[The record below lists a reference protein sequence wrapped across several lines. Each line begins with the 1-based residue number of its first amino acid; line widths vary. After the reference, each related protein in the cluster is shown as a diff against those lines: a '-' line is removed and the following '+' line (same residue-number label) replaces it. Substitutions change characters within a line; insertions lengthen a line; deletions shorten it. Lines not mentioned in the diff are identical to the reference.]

1 MTGQPATAFTLDLDL
16 DTGGPGVQIASATGA
31 VALSEARDLERAVID
46 GIRGGRTRVVL
57 DLRGVTD
64 VGPGLLGAL
73 LRIRRGVTRVD
84 GRLALAVSGPP
95 VSDLVA
101 TTLLRL
107 LIDIAD
113 DRAGALALVGLPER
127 GGA

>member
-1 MTGQPATAFTLDLDL
+1 VIGQLATPFTLVL
-16 DTGGPGVQIASATGA
+16 DTGGPGVQIVTAAGP
-31 VALSEARDLERAVID
+31 VALPEAREIEHGVLD

-57 DLRGVTD
+57 DLCGVTD

-73 LRIRRGVTRVD
+73 LRIRRGVTSVD

-101 TTLLRL
+101 TTLLRM

-113 DRAGALALVGLPER
+113 DRAGALALVGIVN
-127 GGA
+127 G